1 MKMRRFFAAL
11 LVSLAVAPCTAA
23 TAIEGKAVYEE
34 ICQACHQPDGIGT
47 PGIAP
52 PLVSPLIEHAAAR
65 EKDYLL
71 LVVLNGLTGTIS
83 LADQGSLTGAMPPQR
98 NLSDDEIAAVVN
110 YLLRLN
116 HQAPTLK
123 AGDVAVLRNA
133 QVSHNDLRKR
143 RTELT
148 K

>member
-1 MKMRRFFAAL
+1 MKMRWAFAAL
-11 LVSLAVAPCTAA
+11 LASLAVAPYTAA
-23 TAIEGKAVYEE
+23 MAIEGKPVYEE
-34 ICQACHQPDGIGT
+34 ICQACHQPDGIGA
-47 PGIAP
+47 PGVAP
-52 PLVSPLIEHAAAR
+52 PLVSPLIERVAAQ
-65 EKDYLL
+65 EKDYLA

-98 NLSDDEIAAVVN
+98 NLSDEEIAAVVN

-116 HQAPTLK
+116 HQAPTFE
-123 AGDVAVLRNA
+123 AGHVAVLRNA
-133 QVSHNDLRKR
+133 QVSHNDLRRR